1 VQAHDAFALFAELN
15 FYERLQ
21 FLKKIDSNELIGS
34 LRYLMTPEE
43 CSLHPY
49 IEPLTL
55 HKLHKLLHISLS
67 EHRALHD

>member
-1 VQAHDAFALFAELN
+1 VQAYDAFAFFAELN
-15 FYERLQ
+15 LNERLQ

-43 CSLHPY
+43 RSLHPY
-49 IEPLTL
+49 IESLTL
-55 HKLHKLLHISLS
+55 HKLHELLHISLS